1 MTPFDIISRTSNPH
15 PPTPSSIGALGPLC
29 GAVEKGEY
37 YWSSLAKA
45 LEACP
50 EEASGNQWLTVV
62 LGAVAVVLAAV
73 VYTFRKAADGLLTR
87 CAGTWYTTPA
97 GVVSFTFANGR
108 FKVLW
113 TTFSIL
119 TSISWTMNIE
129 FPYPF
134 NQFLNFLAFI
144 QLDFLDTISA
154 SCIDASLG
162 IYSNIVLITS
172 LIPVALAALILLTYL
187 VRIAAIGRGTPEKA
201 TARAEASQQHA

>member
-1 MTPFDIISRTSNPH
+1 MKVCFSLTSLLPLSA
-15 PPTPSSIGALGPLC
+15 TGSFGPLC

-50 EEASGNQWLTVV
+50 EEAGNEWLTAV
-62 LGAVAVVLAAV
+62 LGASAVVVASVIYA
-73 VYTFRKAADGLLTR
+73 FRVAADAFLTTY
-87 CAGTWYTTPA
+87 AGKCYTTPA
-97 GVVSFTFANGR
+97 GVIRYTFANGR

-134 NQFLNFLAFI
+134 NQFLNILAFI
-144 QLDFLDTISA
+144 QLDFLDTISGECEGREA
-154 SCIDASLG
+154 
-162 IYSNIVLITS
+162 Y
-172 LIPVALAALILLTYL
+172 ILP
-187 VRIAAIGRGTPEKA
+187 RF
-201 TARAEASQQHA
+201 H